1 MKGAMPADEYLRQFE
16 NEVVLLTGAT
26 GSLGGCLLYKLALR
40 LPTKKVYALCR
51 GSVGYAVQ
59 KWESTM
65 PQQIDDI
72 LDTGKV
78 ELITGDLS
86 KPGLGLNPAV
96 REKMRDEVTAII
108 NTAANISLVEDLE
121 KSVRDNCQTATALFQ
136 VASEF
141 RRIRLFVHFSSLAAN
156 GFLPGGIMKERLY
169 PPPSPVDEED
179 DRFGLPGAD
188 ASKLQLDD
196 RYSWPYGQAK
206 HLAERLLL
214 RQASSIPVLII
225 RPAAIGPAI
234 AEPFALYGPDKAIPM
249 HSLILCL
256 SMSDLARIG
265 DTDRLFEEVPVDLV
279 ANCCLLHLAAGTTGV
294 VHCGSQVYVRQT
306 VAEIMAIAR
315 QDISPLEM
323 AELFRKP
330 RTSTAILW
338 QDKYHL
344 DNMDDA
350 PFFDIDCS
358 RSEWQKQVTG
368 TLALRPADHDPQAYL
383 QRRIRRMY
391 RALLDDSRG

>member
-1 MKGAMPADEYLRQFE
+1 MPADDYLRRFE

-51 GSVGYAVQ
+51 GSVGYAVR

-96 REKMRDEVTAII
+96 RERMRDEVTAVI
-108 NTAANISLVEDLE
+108 NTAANISLVDDLE

-141 RRIRLFVHFSSLAAN
+141 RRIRLFIHFSSLAVN
-156 GFLPGGIMKERLY
+156 SFLSGCSIEERLY
-169 PPPSPVDEED
+169 PPPSPVREED
-179 DRFGLPGAD
+179 DRLGLPGAD
-188 ASKLQLDD
+188 ASKLQHNDQ
-196 RYSWPYGQAK
+196 YTWPYGQAK

-214 RQASSIPVLII
+214 RGSSSIPVLII

-249 HSLILCL
+249 DSLILCF
-256 SMSDLARIG
+256 SMSDLDRVAG
-265 DTDRLFEEVPVDLV
+265 TDRPFEEVPVDVV

-294 VHCGSQVYVRQT
+294 VHCGSQLYIPRT
-306 VAEIMAIAR
+306 AAELKDTAR
-315 QDISPLEM
+315 RCISPTEM
-323 AELFRKP
+323 AELFRIP
-330 RTSTAILW
+330 RTSTAIMW
-338 QDKYHL
+338 QNKYNL
-344 DNMDDA
+344 GNMDDA
-350 PFFDIDCS
+350 PFFQIDCS
-358 RSEWQKQVTG
+358 RSEWQKQATG
-368 TLALRPADHDPQAYL
+368 SLALHPAEHDPQAHL

-391 RALLDDSRG
+391 RILLDGSRGE